1 MKTLRKTLPLICVI
15 SMLCMSQFVAPAS
28 AATLESPMLDALGKE
43 VADVAEKTRP
53 AVVRIFSTSV
63 TKQKITSPLGQPD
76 PFDQLEE
83 MFPQLGPQLRQNRG
97 QLRPNILPQE
107 REESHVSLG
116 SGFIVESNGIILTNN
131 HVIAGATDLKVV
143 LDNGKEY
150 TAKVKGTDPES
161 EVAVIQI
168 DEKNLPTLEL
178 GDSDQL
184 RVGNFAIAIGSPQG
198 LSQSVTFGIISAL
211 NRSEVGIVDFA
222 NFIQVEASINQG
234 NSGGP
239 LLDSRGRVIGVNTAI
254 ISTTGGSQGLGLAI
268 PINQARNVYKQLL
281 ANGKVTRGYMGIT
294 MQPMTAELA
303 ENLGA
308 KDRTGAVVGEV
319 MPNSPA
325 AGVLETYDFIVG
337 INGTSVKDSKD
348 VMNRIAT
355 MSPGAKVKL
364 NIIRKEKEKEVEVK
378 LGTRPSKEE
387 RLAIRNSAGGAIAAP
402 EKEATPDLGLGFQV
416 EPLTPEKS
424 KRYGLEGGRGMA
436 VTTVDEKSEAY
447 RRGLRAGMVIEQIN
461 QQDVKSFKDVSDVV
475 KSSGKKNL
483 LLRVSDGRGSTLLV
497 IPKGKE

>member
-15 SMLCMSQFVAPAS
+15 SMLCVGQFVTPAP
-28 AATLESPMLDALGKE
+28 AATLESPMLDTLGKE
-43 VADVAEKTRP
+43 VADIAEKTRP

-63 TKQKITSPLGQPD
+63 TKQKISD

-83 MFPQLGPQLRQNRG
+83 MFPQMGPQLRRNRG
-97 QLRPNILPQE
+97 PAQPQE
-107 REESHVSLG
+107 RELQHIGLG
-116 SGFIVESNGIILTNN
+116 SGFIVESDGIILTNN
-131 HVIAGATDLKVV
+131 HVVAGATELKVV

-150 TAKVKGTDPES
+150 PAKVKGTDPES

-168 DEKNLPTLEL
+168 DAKNLPTLEL

-198 LSQSVTFGIISAL
+198 LSQTVTFGIISAL

-239 LLDSRGRVIGVNTAI
+239 LLDTHGRVIGINTAI

-281 ANGKVTRGYMGIT
+281 KDGKVTRGYMGIT
-294 MQPMTAELA
+294 MQPMTDELA

-308 KDRTGAVVGEV
+308 KDKTGAVVGDV
-319 MPNSPA
+319 VSPSPA
-325 AGVLETYDFIVG
+325 AGVLETYDFITA
-337 INGTSVKDSKD
+337 INGVPVKDSKD

-355 MSPGAKVKL
+355 MTPGAKVKL
-364 NIIRKEKEKEVEVK
+364 TIIRKEKEKEVEVK
-378 LGTRPSKEE
+378 LGARPTREE
-387 RLAIRNSAGGAIAAP
+387 RLAAKNSNGKTILTP
-402 EKEATPDLGLGFQV
+402 EKDDASDLGLGFQV
-416 EPLTPEKS
+416 EALTPEKA
-424 KRYGLEGGRGMA
+424 KRYGLENGRGVA
-436 VTTVDEKSEAY
+436 VTNVDEKSEAY
-447 RRGLRAGMVIEQIN
+447 KRGLRPGMVIEQIN
-461 QQDVKSFKDVSDVV
+461 QQDVKSAKDASDAV
-475 KSSGKKNL
+475 KSSGKKSV
-483 LLRVSDGRGSTLLV
+483 LLRITDDHGSTLLV
-497 IPKGKE
+497 LPKGKE